1 MGIYPAV
8 VSKIHN
14 LARRLALVA
23 LAPAPGPRREQLE
36 RDLVSWQQY
45 RPWRE
50 PSRVQRG
57 IAMVIL
63 YGQLTLLGV
72 VLTVCFAWLVVLFVR

>member
-8 VSKIHN
+8 VSKIHT

-23 LAPAPGPRREQLE
+23 LAPGPRQEQLE
-36 RDLVSWQQY
+36 RDLVSSQQY

-50 PSRVQRG
+50 PSRVQHG